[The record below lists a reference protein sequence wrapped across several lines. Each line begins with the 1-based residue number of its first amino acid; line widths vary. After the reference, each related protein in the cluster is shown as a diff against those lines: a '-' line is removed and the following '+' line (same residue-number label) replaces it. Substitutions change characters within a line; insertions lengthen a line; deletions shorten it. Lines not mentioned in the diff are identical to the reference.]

1 MVPGRIIDFA
11 RACFLFL
18 AIPTMAPGAL
28 SQTLPNIRTTMVAR
42 NVMEPSP
49 CFEFA
54 CFNRSS
60 YDKNM
65 LAAIGA
71 QLPHVYVFLRISAG
85 PWYEA
90 AILRNI
96 TPLQAGYT
104 AEGYRWP
111 IVVVG
116 DEFLAT
122 AYQSGP
128 SVPTTCV
135 THLLTH
141 VGTKWTVKQV
151 IPVCANQLVRDG
163 TRVLFETGAAMLIY
177 ARGSNGLY
185 TEESRVLPPS
195 DGFFNAVQSV
205 ALNNWTLV
213 VGKPQENSGVGAAHI
228 FQRVGGQWTL
238 ARTLVPD
245 GAGAGTAF
253 GTAVGAYEYNVAIG
267 APGAVPSSGEGR
279 GLVYVYTGVGENWA
293 VSQEIAEP
301 LGSDSSFGTSLALR
315 DRRLVVSAH
324 NSYPFFNGPTGF
336 LFERGLRES
345 AWVARGTL
353 AGDGMGTEISGN
365 TVMVDAIGLR
375 FGTFPTVVNLPAL
388 REPDVAP

>member
-1 MVPGRIIDFA
+1 MVPGRSVDFA

-18 AIPTMAPGAL
+18 AILTIAPGAL

-42 NVMEPSP
+42 NQVQQPSP

-60 YDKNM
+60 YDANM

-71 QLPHVYVFLRISAG
+71 QLPHVYVFLRIPAG

-90 AILRNI
+90 AVLRNI

-104 AEGYRWP
+104 TEGYRWP
-111 IVVVG
+111 VVVVG

-141 VGTKWTVKQV
+141 VRTKWTVKQ
-151 IPVCANQLVRDG
+151 IIAVCANQLVRDG
-163 TRVLFETGAAMLIY
+163 TRVLFDTGAAMPIY

-185 TEESRVLPPS
+185 AEESRVLPPS
-195 DGFFNAVQSV
+195 EGFFNGVQSA

-213 VGKPQENSGVGAAHI
+213 VGKPQQNSGVGAAHI

-238 ARTLVPD
+238 AKTLVPD

-267 APGAVPSSGEGR
+267 APGAVPSSGGGR
-279 GLVYVYTGVGENWA
+279 GLVYLYTGVGENWA

-301 LGSDSSFGTSLALR
+301 LGSDSSFSTLR
-315 DRRLVVSAH
+315 
-324 NSYPFFNGPTGF
+324 
-336 LFERGLRES
+336 
-345 AWVARGTL
+345 
-353 AGDGMGTEISGN
+353 
-365 TVMVDAIGLR
+365 
-375 FGTFPTVVNLPAL
+375 
-388 REPDVAP
+388 